1 MSKKD
6 KNNHKA
12 AGNGGAETTVR
23 NPSVCSCGGQAL
35 MEGILMIG
43 PKGECQVVR
52 DPEGKLVIKEQA
64 AMPLKDQNKFF
75 RLPLVRGVVSL
86 IDSLRRGMGALFDSA
101 EVAMTEAEKEEEEA
115 NKSKF
120 EKWLDRKMGDKAMGF
135 FMGISIV
142 LAVILSVGLFM
153 VLPLVVSNLVV
164 PKTAPDIVKNLV
176 EGFVRL
182 LIFFGYMAA
191 IAAMK
196 DIRRVY
202 MYHGAEHKTI
212 TCFEK
217 GYELTV
223 DNVRKCSRFHPRC
236 GTAFLFV
243 VVAISIL
250 ITSIVPRFTDV
261 QIANAMLRFLA
272 NLGVRLVLL
281 PFIMGISYEFNRF
294 CGRHENVVTRILR
307 APGLFMQRFT
317 TREPDD
323 SMMEV
328 AIVALGKA
336 LAYEGIEV
344 DYSRYLTDDDEA
356 DADEAAADN
365 ADAEKAAGDNSCDEC
380 AAYDD
385 VDAATNEIIEEAGD
399 AADAS
404 KALTASASAAAAA
417 AAQEAESAAGN
428 AATAAADAAA
438 DIAAGV
444 ASQSGVASPE
454 AN

>member
-1 MSKKD
+1 MKKKD
-6 KNNHKA
+6 RSDLNNEQ
-12 AGNGGAETTVR
+12 NGGTEKTVR

-52 DPEGKLVIKEQA
+52 DPDGKLVIKEKA
-64 AMPLKDQNKFF
+64 AEPLSKRNKFF
-75 RLPLVRGVVSL
+75 KLPFVRGVVSL

-101 EVAMTEAEKEEEEA
+101 EVAMTEAEKEAEEEK
-115 NKSKF
+115 KSKF
-120 EKWLDRKMGDKAMGF
+120 ERWLDEKMGDKAMGF
-135 FMGISIV
+135 FMGISII
-142 LAVILSVGLFM
+142 LAVVLSVGLFM
-153 VLPLVVSNLVV
+153 VLPLLISNLIV

-176 EGFVRL
+176 EGMVRL

-217 GYELTV
+217 GYELNV
-223 DNVRKCSRFHPRC
+223 ENVRTCSRFHPRC

-250 ITSIVPRFTDV
+250 VTSIVPRFTDA
-261 QIANAMLRFLA
+261 QIANTLLKFLA

-281 PFIMGISYEFNRF
+281 PFIMGISYEFNRL
-294 CGRHENVVTRILR
+294 CGKYENVVTKILR

-323 SMMEV
+323 SMIEV

-344 DYSRYLTDDDEA
+344 DYSRYLTDNECDEDVNA
-356 DADEAAADN
+356 ETDPVQEAN
-365 ADAEKAAGDNSCDEC
+365 EGTDAELP
-380 AAYDD
+380 
-385 VDAATNEIIEEAGD
+385 V
-399 AADAS
+399 
-404 KALTASASAAAAA
+404 
-417 AAQEAESAAGN
+417 
-428 AATAAADAAA
+428 
-438 DIAAGV
+438 
-444 ASQSGVASPE
+444 SGQ
-454 AN
+454 

>member
-1 MSKKD
+1 MMGKKKD
-6 KNNHKA
+6 KSIDNNDA
-12 AGNGGAETTVR
+12 VCVR
-23 NPSVCSCGGQAL
+23 GPSVCSCGGQAL

-52 DPEGKLVIKEQA
+52 DPEGKLVIKEKA
-64 AMPLKDQNKFF
+64 GEPLSKKNKFF
-75 RLPLVRGVVSL
+75 KLPLVRGVVSL

-101 EVAMTEAEKEEEEA
+101 EVAMTEAEKEAEEEK
-115 NKSKF
+115 KSKF
-120 EKWLDRKMGDKAMGF
+120 DRWLENKMGDKAMGF
-135 FMGISIV
+135 FMGISVV
-142 LAVILSVGLFM
+142 LAVFLSIGLFM
-153 VLPLVVSNLVV
+153 VLPLLVSNLVL
-164 PKTAPDIVKNLV
+164 PKTVPDIVKNLV
-176 EGFVRL
+176 EGLVRL
-182 LIFFGYMAA
+182 LIFFGYMAG

-223 DNVRKCSRFHPRC
+223 ENVRPCTRFHPRC

-250 ITSIVPRFTDV
+250 VTSIVPRFTDA
-261 QIANAMLRFLA
+261 QISNVVLKFLA
-272 NLGVRLVLL
+272 NLGVRLLLL

-294 CGRHENVVTRILR
+294 CSKHENVVTKILR

-323 SMMEV
+323 SMIEV

-336 LAYEGIEV
+336 LAFEGIEV
-344 DYSRYLTDDDEA
+344 DYSRYLTEDDEPSEGGEVQDGDGGPA
-356 DADEAAADN
+356 VNDTVSDVVN
-365 ADAEKAAGDNSCDEC
+365 A
-380 AAYDD
+380 
-385 VDAATNEIIEEAGD
+385 

-404 KALTASASAAAAA
+404 VSV
-417 AAQEAESAAGN
+417 AG
-428 AATAAADAAA
+428 AIDSAADAVN
-438 DIAAGV
+438 DTVTG
-444 ASQSGVASPE
+444 Q
-454 AN
+454 